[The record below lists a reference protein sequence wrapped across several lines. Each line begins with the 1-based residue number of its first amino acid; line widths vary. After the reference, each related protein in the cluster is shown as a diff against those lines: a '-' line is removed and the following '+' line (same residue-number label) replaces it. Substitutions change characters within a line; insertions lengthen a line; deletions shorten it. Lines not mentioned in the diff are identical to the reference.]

1 MVGIGENYWVHFF
14 SFLSWEST
22 WSSAVDA
29 TIFSFFFLGSFS
41 LYEILT
47 RVRCSRNSWVF
58 LSMDNQYFVIFF
70 VYILDIP

>member
-1 MVGIGENYWVHFF
+1 MVGLGKTIGSIF
-14 SFLSWEST
+14 SVFSA

-29 TIFSFFFLGSFS
+29 TIFSFFFLPSFS

-47 RVRCSRNSWVF
+47 GVRCSRNSWVF
-58 LSMDNQYFVIFF
+58 LSMDNQYFVSFF